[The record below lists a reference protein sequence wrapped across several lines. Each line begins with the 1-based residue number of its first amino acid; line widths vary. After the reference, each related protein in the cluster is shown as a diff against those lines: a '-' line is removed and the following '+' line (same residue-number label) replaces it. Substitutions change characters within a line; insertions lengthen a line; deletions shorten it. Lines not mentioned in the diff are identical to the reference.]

1 MWRRRLCFAVISLT
15 LALTAMA
22 QEGNLEDRLKATYIY
37 NFLQFVDWP
46 SQAFSDAS
54 HLTVCVVGP
63 AFESVLQETVR
74 NETVG
79 NRTITVKTTSASD
92 AVHGCQ
98 VIYIRE
104 SLGKTATDLLGAI
117 RNSPV
122 LTVGDSKEFIEK
134 GGIIRFIKAENH
146 IRFEIN
152 PGAAERASLTLSSR
166 LLRLADIVPDPFRKA
181 P

>member
-1 MWRRRLCFAVISLT
+1 MWRRRVWFAVISLT
-15 LALTAMA
+15 LALTATA
-22 QEGNLEDRLKATYIY
+22 QDGNLEERLKATYLY

-46 SQAFSDAS
+46 PQAFSDS
-54 HLTVCVVGP
+54 SNLTVCVVGGG
-63 AFESVLQETVR
+63 FEGILEETVR
-74 NETVG
+74 GETVG
-79 NRTITVKTTSASD
+79 SRTIIVKATSASD

-104 SLGKTATDLLGAI
+104 SLGKSATDLLEAV
-117 RNSPV
+117 RNAPV
-122 LTVGDSKEFIEK
+122 LTVGDSKEFVEK

-152 PGAAERASLTLSSR
+152 PAAAERASLTLSSR
-166 LLRLADIVPDPFRKA
+166 LLRLANIVPDPLRKS